1 MARTTVEDCF
11 KKLNN
16 KFELSIL
23 ASYRAKQIS
32 KGAATPVDK
41 RNDKNAVIALREI
54 ASEHVDIP
62 TLKRSYIQ
70 SLQLCLPSD
79 DVIEDDKKQLE
90 ENASEDEL
98 KESSSLSDELIENE
112 FISVDEEDQ
121 SSDISGLEVNSVEED
136 TSKEDDSKK
145 N

>member
-32 KGAATPVDK
+32 KGGATTIDK
-41 RNDKNAVIALREI
+41 RNDKNSVIALREI
-54 ASEHVDIP
+54 ASEHVEIP
-62 TLKRSYIQ
+62 ALKRSYIQ

-79 DVIEDDKKQLE
+79 DVIENNESSKS
-90 ENASEDEL
+90 SEDDL
-98 KESSSLSDELIENE
+98 KENSSISDEFIENE
-112 FISVDEEDQ
+112 FISV
-121 SSDISGLEVNSVEED
+121 
-136 TSKEDDSKK
+136 EDDDASTTNMSNIEVDSSIDNISKSHDERK
-145 N
+145 